1 MNFNLDNFEELLNEN
16 QILRKQIKIME
27 DFVTETRGKN
37 LSLVS
42 ENDKLHKL
50 LKIKFLIFFSNTIK
64 RAYRRLKIE
73 LFR

>member
-1 MNFNLDNFEELLNEN
+1 MDFNLDNFEELLNEN

-27 DFVTETRGKN
+27 DFVTETRDKN

-50 LKIKFLIFFSNTIK
+50 LKIHFLIFFSNTTK

>member
-1 MNFNLDNFEELLNEN
+1 MDFNLDNFEELLNEN

-27 DFVTETRGKN
+27 DFVTETRDKN

>member
-1 MNFNLDNFEELLNEN
+1 MDFNLDNFEKILNEN

-27 DFVTETRGKN
+27 DFVIETRAKN

-42 ENDKLHKL
+42 ENNKLNKL
-50 LKIKFLIFFSNTIK
+50 TKIKFFSVSNNLLK
-64 RAYRRLKIE
+64 RAFRVLKNE

>member
-1 MNFNLDNFEELLNEN
+1 MDFNLDNFEELLNEN
-16 QILRKQIKIME
+16 QILKKQIKIME
-27 DFVTETRGKN
+27 DFVIETRDKN

-42 ENDKLHKL
+42 ENDKLHKI

-64 RAYRRLKIE
+64 RAYRRLKVE

>member
-1 MNFNLDNFEELLNEN
+1 LDFNLDNFEELLNEN
-16 QILRKQIKIME
+16 QILKKQIKIME
-27 DFVTETRGKN
+27 DFVIETRDKN

-42 ENDKLHKL
+42 ENDKLHKI

-64 RAYRRLKIE
+64 RAYRRLKVE

>member
-1 MNFNLDNFEELLNEN
+1 MDFNLDNFEELLNEN

-27 DFVTETRGKN
+27 DFVIETRDKN

-42 ENDKLHKL
+42 ENEKLHKL